1 MYVVG
6 GMYCGNYNWIMLLF
20 DSMHNCNS
28 CLPSFLSPVPIG
40 ELCVSGEGVG
50 GEEVDV
56 CELLRRVQEH
66 VLVNRIRVSEYFQ
79 DFDPLR
85 SGVISN
91 QRFRQVG
98 DGKRW

>member
-1 MYVVG
+1 M
-6 GMYCGNYNWIMLLF
+6 CC
-20 DSMHNCNS
+20 S
-28 CLPSFLSPVPIG
+28 SFLNSTQS
-40 ELCVSGEGVG
+40 CVSGEGVKSEG
-50 GEEVDV
+50 VKGEGVEGEAVDV

-66 VLVNRIRVSEYFQ
+66 VLVNRIRVSEHFQ

-98 DGKRW
+98 VAVTV